1 MAASQS
7 SECNAHNA
15 LIVDIEQK
23 AVDDGS
29 LRNDIVRNFA
39 WQDLTVTIK
48 DRKTKEPKAIL
59 AHVDGYVEA
68 GKTNI
73 YI

>member
-7 SECNAHNA
+7 SECNAHST
-15 LIVDIEQK
+15 LIVDIEEK

-48 DRKTKEPKAIL
+48 DRRTKEPKAIL